1 MMYAKSHAKRIF
13 QQAVSL
19 GLALLLP
26 FVWSCAST
34 APLPQPRRVADP
46 STVSG
51 AVHAANFD
59 LAAVGYVY
67 PGQGLNYASSGLYP
81 VYLVFKNRGAGTPLV
96 DPAEIRGV
104 GADGEYLIYTLEEAT
119 RLVFAS
125 ESFKTDA
132 SNAARTGTLG
142 AVLGAGLGALLGAI
156 GGGDNMW
163 KGAVIGGAAGGM
175 AGATYG
181 AVESDLKLKSIV
193 RDELRAYMWTN
204 ELVPANYTKVGYVY
218 LPAGKG
224 VNQLKI
230 VVRNGAELESY
241 TIPVSDPEPVM
252 K

>member
-1 MMYAKSHAKRIF
+1 MNTKSLVRRGG
-13 QQAVSL
+13 V
-19 GLALLLP
+19 LALLALQL
-26 FVWSCAST
+26 FVWSCAAT

-46 STVSG
+46 ATVSG
-51 AVHAANFD
+51 AVHTANYD

-67 PGQGLNYASSGLYP
+67 PGQGLNYATSGLYP
-81 VYLVFKNRGAGTPLV
+81 VYLVFKNKGGAAPLV

-104 GADGEYLIYTLEEAT
+104 GSDGEYLAYTLDEAT

-132 SNAARTGTLG
+132 SNAVRTGTLG

-181 AVESDLKLKSIV
+181 AIESDMKLKSIV
-193 RDELRAYMWTN
+193 RDELRTYMWTDDQ
-204 ELVPANYTKVGYVY
+204 LPRDYTKVGYVY

-224 VNQLKI
+224 INELKI
-230 VVRNGAELESY
+230 VVRNGEALESY
-241 TIPVSDPEPVM
+241 AIPVSDPEPV
-252 K
+252 KK

>member
-1 MMYAKSHAKRIF
+1 MNTKSLVRRGG
-13 QQAVSL
+13 VS
-19 GLALLLP
+19 ALIALQLL
-26 FVWSCAST
+26 VWSCAAT

-46 STVSG
+46 ATVSG
-51 AVHAANFD
+51 AVHTASYD

-81 VYLVFKNRGAGTPLV
+81 VYLVVKNRGGETPLV
-96 DPAEIRGV
+96 DPNETRGV
-104 GADGEYLIYTLEEAT
+104 GADGEYLAYTLEEAT

-132 SNAARTGTLG
+132 TNAARTGTLG
-142 AVLGAGLGALLGAI
+142 AVLGAGLGALIGAI

-181 AVESDLKLKSIV
+181 AVDSDLKLKSVV
-193 RDELRAYMWTN
+193 RDEMRTYMWTN
-204 ELVPANYTKVGYVY
+204 DPVPANYTKVGYLY

-224 VNQLKI
+224 ITQLKV
-230 VVRNGAELESY
+230 VVRNGAALETY
-241 TIPVSDPEPVM
+241 TIPVSDPEPV
-252 K
+252 KK

>member
-1 MMYAKSHAKRIF
+1 MNTKSLVRRGG
-13 QQAVSL
+13 V
-19 GLALLLP
+19 LALLALQL

-46 STVSG
+46 STVAG
-51 AVHAANFD
+51 AVKTDNYD
-59 LAAVGYVY
+59 IAAVGYVY
-67 PGQGLNYASSGLYP
+67 PGQGLNYAASGLYP
-81 VYLVFKNRGAGTPLV
+81 VYLVIKNHGGIAPTVSPN
-96 DPAEIRGV
+96 EIRGV
-104 GADGEYLIYTLEEAT
+104 GSDGEYLAYNLEEAT

-132 SNAARTGTLG
+132 TNAARTGTLG

-181 AVESDLKLKSIV
+181 AIESDMKLKSVV
-193 RDELRAYMWTN
+193 RDELRTYMWTDDQ
-204 ELVPANYTKVGYVY
+204 LLRDYTKVGYVY

-224 VNQLKI
+224 INQLKL
-230 VVRNGAELESY
+230 VVRNGATLESY
-241 TIPVSDPEPVM
+241 TVPVSDPEPV
-252 K
+252 KK